1 MNAMLQQ
8 LSPRTVITKFE
19 QIAAASSSSSPPTCR
34 PPSSAGSP
42 SGDEG
47 AQQAGEHRVVRAA
60 DDQHRG
66 SDIDKIHA
74 MVERAIEK
82 SQAKDEAPDATAAS
96 DKPKKNFARS
106 RGTTVGGSIGSYSEG
121 YAANAANDLSSA
133 C

>member
-1 MNAMLQQ
+1 MKAR
-8 LSPRTVITKFE
+8 SKPVSTVSFV
-19 QIAAASSSSSPPTCR
+19 PPMINTG
-34 PPSSAGSP
+34 P
-42 SGDEG
+42 
-47 AQQAGEHRVVRAA
+47 
-60 DDQHRG
+60 
-66 SDIDKIHA
+66 DIDKIHA

-96 DKPKKNFARS
+96 DKPKKKGFARS